1 MLRKKNKSFQSYI
14 QKKRVLA
21 AFFFALYKAML
32 IFLYLLTVWRETAV
46 EGQIVTGSIDPGVE
60 NQFFFNHLWER

>member
-1 MLRKKNKSFQSYI
+1 
-14 QKKRVLA
+14 
-21 AFFFALYKAML
+21 ML